1 MTKERLEQYES
12 IKEEIKELKAEIDR
26 RKNML
31 LTDTVSGS
39 SSDFPYTKHTIT
51 IKGLEYGIDLY
62 SKRLDAKIKE
72 LDEERLEVEKWLGA
86 VEDSLIR
93 RIIRFKY
100 IEGKTWQ
107 EVAFKIGK
115 YDEQYPRK
123 KLSNYLKSTKS
134 TK

>member
-72 LDEERLEVEKWLGA
+72 LDEERLEVEKWLGT

-93 RIIRFKY
+93 RIIRLRY
-100 IEGKTWQ
+100 IEHMTWQ
-107 EVAFKIGK
+107 QVAFKIGRH
-115 YDEQYPRK
+115 DESYPRRK
-123 KLSNYLKSTKS
+123 VNEFFNSPKIPK
-134 TK
+134 

>member
-12 IKEEIKELKAEIDR
+12 IKEEITELKAEIDR

-72 LDEERLEVEKWLGA
+72 LDEERLEVEKWLET
-86 VEDSLIR
+86 VKDSRDR
-93 RIIRFKY
+93 RIFRMYYIEGETFKY
-100 IEGKTWQ
+100 IASKLGWADEGT
-107 EVAFKIGK
+107 
-115 YDEQYPRK
+115 PRK
-123 KLSNYLKSTKS
+123 RIKEYFK
-134 TK
+134 